1 MKRLY
6 LILFTTLLLISCSSQ
21 STSDMSTE
29 ESSRAPDYDV
39 PAEEGRVEEFPA
51 NQRFD
56 PSKVIK
62 TGQFSIETRTF
73 DDDLETL
80 NNDLEQFEGFVE
92 SSSVSLDNYRT
103 RTRVATYRLRIP
115 SDQFDGFTN
124 ILKSHFTVLSESTQ
138 NQSVA
143 DTYYDAQNRIR
154 VLMTQQDRLLELVEQ
169 AETVEEIVF
178 LQEQL
183 MNVEQEL
190 EYNKSTL
197 QRLDDQ
203 IDYSTISVTIIELEE
218 TDVLADQD
226 NFFSQIG
233 RAFTRGINNLGHNLS
248 RLIIFIVENI
258 LLLLLLIGLAVFGVK
273 KVNNRNKPKESK
285 NEEN

>member
-1 MKRLY
+1 MKRLL
-6 LILFTTLLLISCSSQ
+6 LILFTTMLLISCSSQ
-21 STSDMSTE
+21 STSDMSLDE
-29 ESSRAPDYDV
+29 YSFAQAPEYDV
-39 PAEEGRVEEFPA
+39 PAVEESVT

-73 DDDLETL
+73 DDDLEVL
-80 NNDLEQFEGFVE
+80 NNDLEQFEGFIE
-92 SSSVSLDNYRT
+92 SSSISLNNYRT
-103 RTRVATYRLRIP
+103 KTRVATYRLRIP
-115 SDQFDGFTN
+115 SDSFDGFTEV
-124 ILKSHFTVLSESTQ
+124 LKAHFTVLSESTQ

-143 DTYYDAQNRIR
+143 DTYYDAENRIK
-154 VLMTQQDRLLELVEQ
+154 VLTTQQDRLLELVEQ

-183 MNVEQEL
+183 MDVEQEL

-203 IDYSTISVTIIELEE
+203 IDYSTITVTIIELEE

-248 RLIIFIVENI
+248 RLIIFTVENI
-258 LLLLLLIGLAVFGVK
+258 LLLFLLIGLAVFGVK
-273 KVNNRNKPKESK
+273 RYNRKNKPKESK
-285 NEEN
+285 IDKN